1 MIQLPSTDRVLSVD
15 SDLKTARELTWEL
28 RTKWSNFG
36 LQLGI
41 TKDDI
46 EVRVVSSSMDSFFLY
61 ALPRLL
67 RVTLELVV
75 LVSLLFWSSG

>member
-1 MIQLPSTDRVLSVD
+1 MFQTHPTDCVLTVD
-15 SDLKTARELTWEL
+15 SDLKTVRELTWEI

-46 EVRVVSSSMDSFFLY
+46 EVK
-61 ALPRLL
+61 ACI
-67 RVTLELVV
+67 
-75 LVSLLFWSSG
+75 